1 MRCSSVGTILR
12 VRLEWKVSE
21 CVNLRNMGHAGGVL
35 VKMYLSL
42 SRLLSSLELS
52 FILALP
58 FQLFFPF
65 SILTHLSFL
74 FNENNSNS
82 KWKLSFNFTSPFLQ
96 PNLTEESSELISS
109 TSSLPI
115 SVSPYFS
122 LVVIPVASLKQLS
135 PSSLCHP
142 YCQVK

>member
-1 MRCSSVGTILR
+1 MCCSSVGTILK

-21 CVNLRNMGHAGGVL
+21 CVNLRNMGHAGGIL

-42 SRLLSSLELS
+42 SPLLSSLELS

-82 KWKLSFNFTSPFLQ
+82 KWKLCL
-96 PNLTEESSELISS
+96 LISPLPS
-109 TSSLPI
+109 YSQTSQKSHLN
-115 SVSPYFS
+115 S
-122 LVVIPVASLKQLS
+122 LVPRPPCPLVPHLISLWWLF
-135 PSSLCHP
+135 LLFH
-142 YCQVK
+142 